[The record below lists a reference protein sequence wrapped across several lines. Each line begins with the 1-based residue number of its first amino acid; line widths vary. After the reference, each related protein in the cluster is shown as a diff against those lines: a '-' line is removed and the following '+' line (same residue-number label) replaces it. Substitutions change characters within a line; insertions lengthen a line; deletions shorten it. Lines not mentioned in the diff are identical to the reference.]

1 MFYPLETSKSTRGIW
16 RMVIPFPL
24 ENKFLYNI
32 KNINIILYYII
43 IWMEEGRPIQM
54 SSGNRGTAI
63 SLYLDS
69 TELKVLEEIRWRER
83 KSLSA
88 MVRMAIDE
96 YLKNHAVGNDTYK
109 IDEYIRDPEFQAVPA
124 YFSDRETWKKHYE
137 NSSEKDKTKLRMKN
151 VEQAKLFR
159 QVDIQWVK

>member
-1 MFYPLETSKSTRGIW
+1 
-16 RMVIPFPL
+16 
-24 ENKFLYNI
+24 
-32 KNINIILYYII
+32 
-43 IWMEEGRPIQM
+43 MEEGRPIKM

-109 IDEYIRDPEFQAVPA
+109 IDEYVRDPEFQAVPA

-151 VEQAKLFR
+151 VEQTKLFR
-159 QVDIQWVK
+159 QVDFNE